1 MTLAA
6 ARRPE
11 YPTTPIT
18 GSAMRFSQRVQS
30 LPPYLF
36 AGIERKIAERR
47 AAGADVI
54 SLGIGDPDLPTPPH
68 IVRALAEGAAD
79 PATHQYPSNQ
89 GELAFREAVAGY
101 YATRFGVALDPAT
114 QVMPLLG
121 AKEGIAHIG
130 LVMLDQA
137 DVALA
142 TDPGYPVY
150 TTGPLLADGTTVLL
164 PLEPELGFQPDLDAI
179 EPSVLA
185 KAKMIFVS
193 YPNNPTG
200 AVIEDDFFVRLVAF
214 AREHDLLV
222 VHDNAYADIT
232 YDGYVAPSFLQ
243 TPGALDVGVEM
254 FSLSKSYNMTGWRSG
269 ALVGNTEVVDAF
281 WRLKTNMDS
290 GMFGGCA
297 ARQRGG
303 AHGPAGLRARD
314 VRRVRAA
321 AGPAR
326 RGAARRRHAGAAAQG
341 HHLPVGARAR
351 GLHVGRLHR
360 AGAGAG
366 GRHRHA
372 GRGLRPHRRG
382 LRPPLAH
389 RARRAPAR
397 SRAAHR
403 GAGAPLE
410 AGA

>member
-1 MTLAA
+1 
-6 ARRPE
+6 
-11 YPTTPIT
+11 
-18 GSAMRFSQRVQS
+18 MRFSQRVQS

-79 PATHQYPSNQ
+79 PATHQYPSNL

-101 YATRFGVALDPAT
+101 YARRFGVALDPAT
-114 QVMPLLG
+114 EVMPLLG

-130 LVMLDQA
+130 LAMLDQC

-164 PLEPELGFQPDLDAI
+164 PLEPELGFQPDLDGI

-185 KAKMIFVS
+185 KAKMIFVG

-200 AVIEDDFFVRLVAF
+200 AVIEDDFFARLVAF

-232 YDGYVAPSFLQ
+232 FDGYVAPSFLQ

-290 GMFGGCA
+290 GMFAAVQRASVAALTGPQDCVREMCA
-297 ARQRGG
+297 VYTRRRDLLVEALRAVGMQAQPPRGTIYLWVPVPEGYTSAGFAEQVLEQADVIVTPG
-303 AHGPAGLRARD
+303 AAYGPAGEGYVRLSLTVPDERLREAVQRIED
-314 VRRVRAA
+314 RVR
-321 AGPAR
+321 
-326 RGAARRRHAGAAAQG
+326 
-341 HHLPVGARAR
+341 L
-351 GLHVGRLHR
+351 
-360 AGAGAG
+360 
-366 GRHRHA
+366 
-372 GRGLRPHRRG
+372 
-382 LRPPLAH
+382 
-389 RARRAPAR
+389 
-397 SRAAHR
+397 
-403 GAGAPLE
+403 
-410 AGA
+410 

>member
-1 MTLAA
+1 
-6 ARRPE
+6 
-11 YPTTPIT
+11 
-18 GSAMRFSQRVQS
+18 MRFSQRVQS

-36 AGIERKIAERR
+36 AGIERRIAERR

-101 YATRFGVALDPAT
+101 YATRFAVALDPAT

-164 PLEPELGFQPDLDAI
+164 PLKPELGFQPDLDAI

-185 KAKMIFVS
+185 KAKMIFAS

-290 GMFGGCA
+290 GMFGAVQRASVAALTGPQDCVREMCA
-297 ARQRGG
+297 
-303 AHGPAGLRARD
+303 
-314 VRRVRAA
+314 VY
-321 AGPAR
+321 
-326 RGAARRRHAGAAAQG
+326 ARRRDLLVEALRAVGMQARPPKGTIYLWVPVPEGYTSAGFTEQVLEQADVVVTPGAAYG
-341 HHLPVGARAR
+341 PTGEGYV
-351 GLHVGRLHR
+351 RLSLTVPDER
-360 AGAGAG
+360 
-366 GRHRHA
+366 
-372 GRGLRPHRRG
+372 LREAVRRIEERVR
-382 LRPPLAH
+382 L
-389 RARRAPAR
+389 
-397 SRAAHR
+397 
-403 GAGAPLE
+403 
-410 AGA
+410 